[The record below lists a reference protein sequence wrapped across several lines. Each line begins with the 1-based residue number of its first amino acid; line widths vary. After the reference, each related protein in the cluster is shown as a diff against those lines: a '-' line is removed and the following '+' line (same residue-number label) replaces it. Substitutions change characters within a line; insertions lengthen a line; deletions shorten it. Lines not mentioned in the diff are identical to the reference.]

1 MLASYIMNAKFS
13 KQVDK
18 VNQLLN
24 STRYEPSIALE
35 TANLGST
42 CTARHKASSKQSSPG
57 SKPKY

>member
-1 MLASYIMNAKFS
+1 MNTHFI

-24 STRYEPSIALE
+24 STREEPSVAVE
-35 TANLGST
+35 TANISST
-42 CTARHKASSKQSSPG
+42 CTPRRKATSKVSTPG

>member
-1 MLASYIMNAKFS
+1 MNAKFS

-24 STRYEPSIALE
+24 STRDEPSIALE

-57 SKPKY
+57 SRPKY